1 MRWHHA
7 AMNLPS
13 PNQTWARW
21 APLCLAC
28 VLLSSCAGQTA
39 GEHLADMPHWMGGE
53 PAGVPPRR
61 GTPEYDAWMA
71 ARAQEAARPK
81 TDQPKIDQPKT
92 DQPKTD
98 QPKAN
103 RPKTDQ
109 PKARS
114 IQGRSTRHNRSVLI
128 VPAHHRPGWFGR
140 HLAGAAAIARIFVSS

>member
-1 MRWHHA
+1 
-7 AMNLPS
+7 MNRPT
-13 PNQTWARW
+13 PNHTWALW
-21 APLCLAC
+21 ALLCLAC

-81 TDQPKIDQPKT
+81 TDQPKTDQPKT

-98 QPKAN
+98 QSKTAQPKTGQ
-103 RPKTDQ
+103 PKTDQ
-109 PKARS
+109 PSKADQS
-114 IQGRSTRHNRSVLI
+114 Q
-128 VPAHHRPGWFGR
+128 
-140 HLAGAAAIARIFVSS
+140 